1 LHPPH
6 RSEIFV
12 RGIFLKHSYKGI
24 TSVLFLLFP
33 KRLTSVRPRY
43 ALQFFIHFK
52 YFTMKV
58 VSYLRVS
65 TKSQGADGLSI
76 EAQRAQILAAYPTAQ
91 IIEFL
96 EVETGK
102 KNDRK
107 ILNAAMLKAKELGCT
122 LVVAKLDR
130 LSRNAAFLMNLQA
143 SKVDFRALNIPELNT
158 LTLGIYAVMAQHER
172 ETISQRT
179 KAALD
184 ARKAKGLTKSAEAL
198 EAATERLLKVQK
210 SGVEAIK
217 QKALDNEN
225 NKKAKGYAKLLRTN
239 GYTLRKIVETL
250 NVEGFKTSR
259 GCYFTATAVVR
270 LLAS

>member
-1 LHPPH
+1 MQ
-6 RSEIFV
+6 
-12 RGIFLKHSYKGI
+12 
-24 TSVLFLLFP
+24 T
-33 KRLTSVRPRY
+33 
-43 ALQFFIHFK
+43 
-52 YFTMKV
+52 V

-65 TKSQGADGLSI
+65 TAKQGASGLGL
-76 EAQRAQILAAYPTAQ
+76 EAQRAQILAAYPTHE

-96 EVETGK
+96 EIETGK

-107 ILNAAMLKAKELGCT
+107 ILINAMLKAKELQCT

-130 LSRNAAFLMNLQA
+130 LSRNASFLMDLHA

-158 LTLGIYAVMAQHER
+158 LTVGIFAVMAQHER

-184 ARKAKGLTKSAEAL
+184 ARKARGLTKSVEAI
-198 EAATERLLKVQK
+198 EAATERILKVQK
-210 SGVEAIK
+210 SGIEAIK

-225 NKKAKGYAKLLRTN
+225 NKKAKGYAKLLKSS
-239 GYTLRKIVETL
+239 GYTLKKIVETL
-250 NVEGFKTSR
+250 NVEGFKTSQ
-259 GCYFTATAVVR
+259 GCSFKLTTVVR